1 MKDQSTSLAFVS
13 PGKATPPRG
22 RSATAGAPA
31 TQDLSQKYLLK
42 LPSH

>member
-1 MKDQSTSLAFVS
+1 MKDQFTSLAFVS

-31 TQDLSQKYLLK
+31 KQNLSQIYLG
-42 LPSH
+42 